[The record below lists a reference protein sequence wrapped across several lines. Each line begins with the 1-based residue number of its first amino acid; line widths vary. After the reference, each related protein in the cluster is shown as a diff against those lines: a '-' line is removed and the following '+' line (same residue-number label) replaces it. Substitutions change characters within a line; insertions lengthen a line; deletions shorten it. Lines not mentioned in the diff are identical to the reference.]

1 MSTATPE
8 TTASPPEPESRRFL
22 KINPDIM
29 MACAFA
35 AVGVLLAVYAAIAFP
50 PWNEAWAW

>member
-8 TTASPPEPESRRFL
+8 TAASPPEPESRRFL

-50 PWNEAWAW
+50 SLE

>member
-8 TTASPPEPESRRFL
+8 TTASPPESESRRFL

-35 AVGVLLAVYAAIAFP
+35 AVGILLAVYAAIAFP
-50 PWNEAWAW
+50 PME